1 MALEVLALA
10 RGKDSGQ
17 NETHQCHLPSVHF
30 LDAFLS
36 MERGDIGKQFE
47 NWVTM
52 ALTPGGRGE
61 LFEQLGFYYVVG
73 SAMQNYHIF
82 QRKSETTYSEIVVT
96 L

>member
-1 MALEVLALA
+1 
-10 RGKDSGQ
+10 
-17 NETHQCHLPSVHF
+17 
-30 LDAFLS
+30 

-52 ALTPGGRGE
+52 PLTPGGRGE
-61 LFEQLGFYYVVG
+61 LFEQLGFYYVVR
-73 SAMQNYHIF
+73 SAMPNYHIF